1 MKITVCGSISFAE
14 RLVEVY
20 KKLKEQGH
28 EPLMHEYMFRLAD
41 GTAPQL
47 EDSRNRVES
56 SEIKRKYDFI
66 RAWYRMIVDSDAVL
80 ICNFDKNG
88 IRNYVGGNSLME
100 MGFAH
105 VNNKKVFLL
114 NPIPDVPYRD
124 EIKAMA
130 DKVINGDLRRIS

>member
-14 RLVEVY
+14 KLVDIY
-20 KKLKEQGH
+20 KKLKEMGH
-28 EPLMHEYMFRLAD
+28 EPLMHEHMFRLVD

-47 EDSRNRVES
+47 EDSRNRVEN

-80 ICNFDKNG
+80 ICNFDKDG

-105 VNNKKVFLL
+105 VNDKKVFLL
-114 NPIPDVPYRD
+114 NPVPDVSYRD
-124 EIKAMA
+124 EIEATV
-130 DKVINGDLRRIS
+130 DEVINGDLKRIS

>member
-20 KKLKEQGH
+20 GKLKELGH
-28 EPLMHEYMFRLAD
+28 EPLMHEHMFRLAD

-56 SEIKRKYDFI
+56 SEIKKKYDFI
-66 RAWYRMIVDSDAVL
+66 RAWYSMIVDSEAVL
-80 ICNFDKNG
+80 ICNFDNKG
-88 IRNYVGGNSLME
+88 IKNYVGGNSLME

-114 NPIPDVPYRD
+114 NPVPDVPYRD
-124 EIKAMA
+124 EIKAMV
-130 DKVINGDLRRIS
+130 DEVINGDLKKIR

>member
-1 MKITVCGSISFAE
+1 MKITVCGSITFAE
-14 RLVEVY
+14 RMVEVY
-20 KKLKEQGH
+20 NRLKELGH
-28 EPLMHEYMFRLAD
+28 EPLMHEHMFRLAD

-56 SEIKRKYDFI
+56 SEIKKKYDFI
-66 RAWYRMIVDSDAVL
+66 RAWYSMIVDSDAVL
-80 ICNFDKNG
+80 VCNFDKKG

-114 NPIPDVPYRD
+114 NPIPDVPYSD
-124 EIKAMA
+124 EIKAMV
-130 DKVINGDLRRIS
+130 DKVINGNLRSI